1 MARAINSEVKAGR
14 GSPHGGVFL
23 DVSTRMPA
31 EVIRRRLPSMYHQFK
46 ELADVDITA
55 EAMEVGPTCHYVM
68 GGIAVESDTAAARNV
83 QGLFAAGE
91 VAGGMHGSN
100 RLGGNSLSDLLVF
113 GRRAGL
119 HAAEYANTLAARP
132 RVDDPQIDEA
142 AAEAL
147 RPFSAEGPAP
157 GEHDGRPPENPY
169 TLHQELQQT
178 MNDLVGIIRRE
189 GEMEQALE
197 KLAELRVR
205 AHRAGVEGHRQF
217 NPGWHLALDLRN
229 MLLVSECVARA
240 ALERTESRG
249 GHTREDHPTMD
260 REWRNVNLLCQ
271 LLDPAAG
278 LAATDQVGGLI
289 ALTRETTEP
298 VRPDLLALFEKRSW
312 SSTSPTRSFTSEHQR
327 SEQQLRGPFQ
337 GVAR

>member
-1 MARAINSEVKAGR
+1 MR
-14 GSPHGGVFL
+14 G
-23 DVSTRMPA
+23 A
-31 EVIRRRLPSMYHQFK
+31 
-46 ELADVDITA
+46 
-55 EAMEVGPTCHYVM
+55 
-68 GGIAVESDTAAARNV
+68 AAARGV
-83 QGLFAAGE
+83 SGLFAAGE

-119 HAAEYANTLAARP
+119 HAAEYAGTLAARP

-147 RPFSAEGPAP
+147 RPFSAESPAP
-157 GEHDGRPPENPY
+157 GKDEGRPAENPY

-260 REWRNVNLLCQ
+260 REWRNVNLLCR
-271 LLDPAAG
+271 LADPAAG
-278 LAATDQVGGLI
+278 LAATDPVNGLV

-298 VRPDLLALFEKRSW
+298 VRPDLLALFEKEELVKYL
-312 SSTSPTRSFTSEHQR
+312 TDE
-327 SEQQLRGPFQ
+327 ELYE
-337 GVAR
+337 

>member
-1 MARAINSEVKAGR
+1 RRPPELLPRDEVARAINAEVKAGR

-31 EVIRRRLPSMYHQFK
+31 DVIKRRLPSMYHQFK

-55 EAMEVGPTCHYVM
+55 EPMEVGPTCHYVM
-68 GGIAVESDTAAARNV
+68 GGIAVDSDSAAARGV
-83 QGLFAAGE
+83 PGLFAAGE

-113 GRRAGL
+113 GRRAGW
-119 HAAEYANTLAARP
+119 HAAEYAGERASARP
-132 RVDDPQIDEA
+132 RVDDTQIDAA

-147 RPFSAEGPAP
+147 RPFSAEGEEPA
-157 GEHDGRPPENPY
+157 DGPPENPY

-189 GEMEQALE
+189 HEMRQALE

-205 AHRAGVEGHRQF
+205 ARRAGVEGHRQF

-249 GHTREDHPTMD
+249 GHTREDYPAMD
-260 REWRNVNLLCQ
+260 RTWRNVNLLCR
-271 LLDPAAG
+271 LADPSGGFAAG
-278 LAATDQVGGLI
+278 DPVRGQI
-289 ALTRETTEP
+289 SLTRETTEP
-298 VRPDLLALFEKRSW
+298 IRPDLLALFEK
-312 SSTSPTRSFTSEHQR
+312 E
-327 SEQQLRGPFQ
+327 EL
-337 GVAR
+337 VKYLAEEELYE